1 MCLAPSADLSLPSGG
16 GFCIDT
22 ESGPQ
27 YLVHFLLLCWPLY
40 LAILLP
46 IISGLPSVFEFHY
59 VQLTAVFGRPF

>member
-27 YLVHFLLLCWPLY
+27 YLVHFLLLCWS
-40 LAILLP
+40 LAYYIWP
-46 IISGLPSVFEFHY
+46 IIFGLPSVFEFQY
-59 VQLTAVFGRPF
+59 VQQTAVFGRPF